1 MSTWTT
7 KEGKKLNMSDMKES
21 HIRNCIDMMIRKG
34 FKCEQ
39 IVGFVEPCEEP
50 YGDIELFD
58 YSNKVKDLIWE
69 LQNRG
74 LEFIFKG
81 KIIEM
86 WEVGGFVNSF
96 PIKSFGE

>member
-1 MSTWTT
+1 M
-7 KEGKKLNMSDMKES
+7 KIEQKLNRKKILQMMKES

-34 FKCEQ
+34 FKREQ

-86 WEVGGFVNSF
+86 WEVNGFVNSF